1 MPMNAIFTAVRM
13 STTPK
18 RGSTHENASTSLAPI
33 AIIAPRIA
41 SAPRIPQKS
50 TRCWYIRGIPKELNS
65 IAMTNTLSALSE
77 SSTT

>member
-1 MPMNAIFTAVRM
+1 MNAIFTAVRM

-18 RGSTHENASTSLAPI
+18 SGRTHENSATRRAPI

-50 TRCWYIRGIPKELNS
+50 TRCWYIRGIPKELNT
-65 IAMTNTLSALSE
+65 IAMTNTLSALRD